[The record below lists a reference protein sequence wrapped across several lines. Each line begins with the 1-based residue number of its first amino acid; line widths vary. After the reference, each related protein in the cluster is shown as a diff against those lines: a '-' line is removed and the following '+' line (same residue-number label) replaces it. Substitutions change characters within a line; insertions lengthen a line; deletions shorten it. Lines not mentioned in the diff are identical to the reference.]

1 MELAVLFKLL
11 FKLVGGLGIFLL
23 GMKYMSDGMQAVAG
37 SRLRGMISIATNNR
51 LLATGVGV
59 VVTCIVQ
66 SSSITT
72 VMVVGFVNSG
82 VMQLAQAL
90 GVIMGANIG
99 TTVTG
104 WIVAILGFKF
114 KIVTIALPT
123 IGIGFPMLI
132 IRRLKKQA
140 WGEAL
145 VGLGLLLLGL
155 AYLKHSVP
163 DIKSNPELLE
173 FLTGYTNMGFL
184 SLLLFVLVGTL
195 LTVVVQSS
203 SAAMAITLTMAHA
216 GWIDVYTAA
225 AIVLGENIGTTITAF
240 LASIGTQ
247 VNARRAA
254 RAHTLFNLLGVVW
267 MLLLFKPFL
276 NLVDGI
282 VPGDMHTAEGIT
294 THLAMF
300 HTMFN
305 IINTCVLVGFVTHL
319 EKIVTKIVSVGE
331 EEDIGA
337 YSLKYLSSPLQDTG
351 EINVLEAKME
361 LAKMMGV
368 LEKMFKSF
376 LDLLGRPKDDVT
388 ADVEKLEKREQ
399 YTDQMQ
405 EQITQFLIE
414 CSRDDLKEAS
424 ARNVNLMIRIANEME
439 SIGDSCFTLGLL
451 CQRRNHKNITLPR
464 QALDDLAPYADLVQ
478 EFMTFTKGHL
488 NEPLSDTLLSE
499 AYNLENEI
507 DRFRKK
513 LKRTAQDRL
522 QEGAEVKGELL
533 YIDMLQ
539 YIEHIGDYCL
549 NISEALRQYR

>member
-1 MELAVLFKLL
+1 MIYGLLEIIGSLGLFL
-11 FKLVGGLGIFLL
+11 F
-23 GMKYMSDGMQAVAG
+23 GMKIMSEGIQKASGDRLQAIMSFVTG
-37 SRLRGMISIATNNR
+37 NR
-51 LLATGVGV
+51 FAAVFTGFAI
-59 VVTCIVQ
+59 TAIIQ
-66 SSSITT
+66 SSSATT
-72 VMVVGFVNSG
+72 VMVVSFVNASLLT
-82 VMQLAQAL
+82 LAQGI

-114 KIVTIALPT
+114 KIVTIALPA

-132 IRRLKKQA
+132 IRRWKKHA
-140 WGEAL
+140 WGEGL
-145 VGLGLLLLGL
+145 VGFGLLFLGLD
-155 AYLKHSVP
+155 YLKHSVP
-163 DIKSNPELLE
+163 DMKSNPELLE

-184 SLLLFVLVGTL
+184 SLLLFILVGTL

-247 VNARRAA
+247 INARRAA

-305 IINTCVLVGFVTHL
+305 IINTCVLVGFATHL
-319 EKIVTKIVSVGE
+319 EKIVIKFVPVGE
-331 EEDIGA
+331 EEETGA
-337 YSLKYLSSPLQDTG
+337 YSLKYLSSPLQDTA
-351 EINVLEAKME
+351 EINILEAQME
-361 LAKMMGV
+361 LANMMGI

-376 LDLLGRPKDDVT
+376 LNILERPKDDV
-388 ADVEKLEKREQ
+388 AAAVEKLERQEE
-399 YTDQMQ
+399 YTDQMRD
-405 EQITQFLIE
+405 QITQFLIE
-414 CSRDDLKEAS
+414 CSRDELNEAS
-424 ARNVNLMIRIANEME
+424 ARNVNLMIRIVNEME

-451 CQRRNHKNITLPR
+451 CQRRNNKHITLPQ

-478 EFMTFTKGHL
+478 KFMTFTKGHL
-488 NEPLSDTLLSE
+488 NEPLSDTLFSE

-507 DRFRKK
+507 DRLRKK

-539 YIEHIGDYCL
+539 NIEHIGDYCL
-549 NISEALRQYR
+549 NISEALRQYH